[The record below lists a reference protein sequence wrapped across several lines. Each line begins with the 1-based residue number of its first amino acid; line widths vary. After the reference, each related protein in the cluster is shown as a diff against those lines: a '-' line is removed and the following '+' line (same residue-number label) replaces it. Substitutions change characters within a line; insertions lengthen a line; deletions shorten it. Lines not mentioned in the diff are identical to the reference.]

1 VDDTR
6 DRSAPT
12 AIDATHVK
20 VVFVEDLAPLR
31 KLVTS
36 VLAYEGIEV
45 HAAGSLAEGLALLE
59 RGGAEVLV
67 TDNLLPDGTGHEL
80 AARARALDPTLAT
93 LCVSGTAP
101 SGSDFDAFV
110 AKPFDVEELAAAI
123 RALAARRRRA

>member
-1 VDDTR
+1 
-6 DRSAPT
+6 
-12 AIDATHVK
+12 VK

-45 HAAGSLAEGLALLE
+45 RAAGSVAEGLALLAQE
-59 RGGAEVLV
+59 GAEVLV
-67 TDNLLPDGTGHEL
+67 TDNLLPDGTGREL
-80 AARARALDPTLAT
+80 AAKARALDPGLAT

-101 SGSDFDAFV
+101 VGGAFDAFV

-123 RALAARRRRA
+123 RALAARRRQG